1 MISKTFQYGLMGVG
15 GIMIINI
22 GLASQW
28 ISAPT
33 PKSTTQP
40 VTDNWRNL
48 ELPQP
53 VNYQALIDTI
63 RQKKAWREPPP
74 PPVPPPPA
82 PVAPPTPVKP
92 ASPPKPE
99 IVRDWQVKGIV
110 KEGKEKFALI
120 SLVIDKQPKIKRFA
134 QFETL
139 PDGSVIEKIHDS
151 MVEIVQNGTPEII
164 CLYLQD
170 PSKK

>member
-63 RQKKAWREPPP
+63 RQKKAWREPPTSAAP
-74 PPVPPPPA
+74 QATGAPA
-82 PVAPPTPVKP
+82 APVKP
-92 ASPPKPE
+92 ATPPKPE